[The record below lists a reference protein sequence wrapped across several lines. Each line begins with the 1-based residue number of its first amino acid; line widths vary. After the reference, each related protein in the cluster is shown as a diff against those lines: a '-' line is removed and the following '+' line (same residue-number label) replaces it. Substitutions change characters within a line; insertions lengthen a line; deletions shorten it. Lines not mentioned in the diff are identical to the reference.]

1 MGEGWSYL
9 GIIGRSG
16 CGADFRKIIDYSEN
30 VIFRILVLWN
40 VNRCYVQKKMF
51 QKPFNDKNSEA
62 IFFSSNVTCLKE
74 NVNEAF

>member
-51 QKPFNDKNSEA
+51 PGVNDIIFLNERGNKGN
-62 IFFSSNVTCLKE
+62 IFFIPREL
-74 NVNEAF
+74 